1 MPRIVDPVVERPAI
15 VFLHPFALDA
25 RLWEPQVEAFA
36 EKCRV
41 LTIDL
46 PGFGPQARPIG
57 SVNLVDTLESI
68 LDSVGLIRAH
78 FVGASFGA
86 SIAIDFALANPK
98 RVQSLTLVSP
108 QLNGKKTNIA
118 AWAECIKLANAGD
131 RVSAIELYLMDPIFD
146 GLRRQEIVFEYVRS
160 IAFDYSC
167 FHWTGKVSTKFNE
180 SSPGDRLAELK
191 MPTLIISGTKDV
203 KAMRQISDQIT
214 KALPVV
220 RRAEIGGAGHF
231 PSIESAQQFN
241 RIFGTFLLDLKGGAE
256 KFVP

>member
-1 MPRIVDPVVERPAI
+1 VV

-25 RLWEPQVEAFA
+25 RIWEPQVEALQQS
-36 EKCRV
+36 CRI
-41 LTIDL
+41 LTVDL

-57 SVNLVDTLESI
+57 AVNLVDALESI
-68 LDSVGLIRAH
+68 LDSIGVVRAH

-86 SIAIDFALANPK
+86 SVAIDFALANPR

-108 QLNGKKTNIA
+108 ILHGKKTNIA
-118 AWAECIKLANAGD
+118 AWAECIKLANSGD
-131 RVSAIELYLMDPIFD
+131 RISAIELYLTDPIFD
-146 GLRRQEIVFEYVRS
+146 GLRREEIVFEYVRS
-160 IAFDYSC
+160 LAFDYSC
-167 FHWTGKVSTKFNE
+167 FHWTGKVNTKFNE
-180 SSPGDRLAELK
+180 LAPADRLAELK

-203 KAMRQISDQIT
+203 KSMRQVSDQLT

-231 PSIESAQQFN
+231 PAIESVSQFN
-241 RIFGTFLLDLKGGAE
+241 RIFSTFLFDLKGGAD